1 MSPTIVNEI
10 VHFRHEEFAV
20 VLVLATV
27 LIFAPLVIFDWISV
41 SLPNGLRLIFRIV
54 SVATTL
60 NRRCLEIVDIV
71 AEFLAMAWP
80 ANFLCLAHL
89 LVTVTVLRLNIS
101 DQSLFGL
108 IIVV

>member
-1 MSPTIVNEI
+1 M
-10 VHFRHEEFAV
+10 

-27 LIFAPLVIFDWISV
+27 MIFASVVIFDRISV
-41 SLPNGLRLIFRIV
+41 SLSNGLRLVFRIV

-80 ANFLCLAHL
+80 ADFLCFAHL

-108 IIVV
+108 VIVV

>member
-1 MSPTIVNEI
+1 M
-10 VHFRHEEFAV
+10 

-27 LIFAPLVIFDWISV
+27 MIFAPLVIFDRISV
-41 SLPNGLRLIFRIV
+41 SLSNGLRLVFRIV

-80 ANFLCLAHL
+80 ADFLCFAHL

-108 IIVV
+108 VIVV